1 MSVTPVKTSKR
12 IFFLIGVFLIG
23 CLVGNEWRIFRNYET
38 FIYPVSLY
46 SRRLHQ
52 LAASQDLAGLTNAV
66 LEFDEKFNRHQSAQD
81 LQDAVAHVVKTGVG
95 EN

>member
-1 MSVTPVKTSKR
+1 MSVTAVRTSKR
-12 IFFLIGVFLIG
+12 IFLMIGVFLIG
-23 CLVGNEWRIFRNYET
+23 CLVGNEWRIFRDYET

-66 LEFDEKFNRHQSAQD
+66 IEFDEKFPALSA
-81 LQDAVAHVVKTGVG
+81 AVSVWARVLPEAVRIHRF
-95 EN
+95 